1 MAVTNGLGAGWL
13 EHVMETGKF
22 PPSLLEKLLAKNV
35 VKDPRVVLGPLV
47 GEDAA
52 ALDMGENLLV
62 VSSDPVTFASDRA
75 GWYAVHVNANDVA
88 STGATPR
95 WFLATLLVPQGFGER
110 EAEVLFDQ
118 MLAACASVGAS
129 LVGGHSEVT
138 QGIDRPII
146 IGTMLGEVAPEKL
159 VRSGGA
165 QEGDSLVLTKG
176 IAIEGTAILAGDRSQ
191 DLLKA
196 GVFPDTVNRAAAFLD
211 NPSISVL
218 KDCVVACQTVE
229 VHSMHDITEGGL
241 ATGLAEVARAS
252 GLGLAVDEGSVPVL
266 PECLEIC
273 QALGLAPLG
282 LLASGAL
289 LIALPALDAP
299 KLLTALQEQNIE
311 GYEIGQMLA
320 AEEGLV
326 LFGREGEQPLPVFPR
341 DELARYL
348 ESDG

>member
-1 MAVTNGLGAGWL
+1 
-13 EHVMETGKF
+13 METGKF
-22 PPSLLEKLLAKNV
+22 PPSFLEKLLAKNAI
-35 VKDPRVVLGPLV
+35 KDPRVVLGPLV

-52 ALDMGENLLV
+52 AMEIGGKLLV
-62 VSSDPVTFASDRA
+62 ASSDPVTFVSDQA

-88 STGATPR
+88 TTGAVPR
-95 WFLATLLVPQGFGER
+95 WFLATLLVPPGFGEE
-110 EAEVLFDQ
+110 EAEELFDQ
-118 MLAACASVGAS
+118 ILQACASVGAT

-146 IGTMLGEVAPEKL
+146 MGTMLGEVAPDKL
-159 VRSGGA
+159 IRSGGA

-176 IAIEGTAILAGDRSQ
+176 IAIEGTAILARDRPQ
-191 DLLKA
+191 DLLSA
-196 GVFPDTVNRAAAFLD
+196 GVAGEIIERAAALLV

-218 KDCVVACQTVE
+218 KDAAVACETVE
-229 VHSMHDITEGGL
+229 VHSMHDVTEGGL
-241 ATGLAEVARAS
+241 ATGLAEVAQAS
-252 GLGLAVDEGSVPVL
+252 GLGLGVEEDSVPVL

-273 QALGLAPLG
+273 QALELAPMG

-289 LIALPALDAP
+289 LVALPAIDVP
-299 KLLTALQEQNIE
+299 KLLAALERENID

-326 LFGREGEQPLPVFPR
+326 LFGREGEQPLPTFAR

-348 ESDG
+348 DSRG

>member
-1 MAVTNGLGAGWL
+1 MQ
-13 EHVMETGKF
+13 TGKF
-22 PPSLLEKLLAKNV
+22 PSSLLEKLLAKNSIQ
-35 VKDPRVVLGPLV
+35 DPRVVLGPLV

-52 ALDMGENLLV
+52 ALDMGENLLIA
-62 VSSDPVTFASDRA
+62 SCDPVTFASDQA

-88 STGATPR
+88 TTGAVPR
-95 WFLATLLVPQGFGER
+95 WFLATLLVPPGFE
-110 EAEVLFDQ
+110 EKQAEGLFDQ
-118 MLAACASVGAS
+118 ILLACESVGAT

-146 IGTMLGEVAPEKL
+146 MGTMLGEVAPDRL
-159 VRSGGA
+159 VRTGGA

-176 IAIEGTAILAGDRSQ
+176 IAIEGTAILAQDRSR

-196 GVFPDTVNRAAAFLD
+196 GVTSDTIRRATTFMID
-211 NPSISVL
+211 PGISVL
-218 KDCVVACQTVE
+218 KDAAIACQTVE

-252 GLGLAVDEGSVPVL
+252 GLGLGVEEDSIPVL
-266 PECLEIC
+266 PECQEIC

-289 LIALPALDAP
+289 LVALPAVDAP
-299 KLLTALQEQNIE
+299 KLLSALQRENIE
-311 GYEIGQMLA
+311 SYEIGQMLA

-326 LFGREGEQPLPVFPR
+326 LFGREGEQPLPTFPR

-348 ESDG
+348 DSAG